1 MPSQRPVSSDC
12 AKAST
17 PLRSRRHEVLSNPK
31 RSDHLRDGQ
40 SFLMEA
46 AGVEP
51 ASANGFYRA
60 STCVASLSVSLG
72 AASEQP
78 TPKLAT

>member
-1 MPSQRPVSSDC
+1 
-12 AKAST
+12 
-17 PLRSRRHEVLSNPK
+17 
-31 RSDHLRDGQ
+31 
-40 SFLMEA
+40 MEA

-51 ASANGFYRA
+51 ASANGSYEA